1 MVQVER
7 LPGGELQ
14 TEKMP
19 GHWVLARLGKKVLRP
34 GGVELTN
41 AMLAALPVGPGA
53 RVVEFAPGLGYTAQL
68 TLARYPTSYTAVEPD
83 EAAADLVRKY
93 LRGNG
98 QRCVVG
104 RAESTGL
111 PDGLATVVY
120 GEAMLSMQTET
131 RKKQIVAEAYRVLS
145 PGGSYG
151 IHELMLAPD
160 EIPDVLKNEIQ
171 SALSN
176 AIHVGARPM
185 TIAEWRGLLEEQ
197 GFIVTAEATAPM
209 HLLEPKRII
218 DDEGVLGA
226 LRLARNIL
234 ADHAARERVQ
244 GMRRIFRQYE
254 AHLGAIMLVAR
265 KAG

>member
-1 MVQVER
+1 MIHEEA
-7 LPGGELQ
+7 LPGSGLQ

-19 GHWVLARLGKKVLRP
+19 GHWVLAQLGKKVLRP

-41 AMLAALPVGPGA
+41 AMLAALPIGPGA

-68 TLARYPTSYTAVEPD
+68 TLARYPTSYTGVEPD
-83 EAAADLVRKY
+83 ENAAALVRKY
-93 LRGNG
+93 LRGEG

-111 PDGLATVVY
+111 PDSTATVVY

-131 RKKQIVAEAYRVLS
+131 RKKQIIAEAHRVLA
-145 PGGSYG
+145 PGGRYG
-151 IHELMLAPD
+151 IHELMLVPND
-160 EIPDVLKNEIQ
+160 ILDTLKNEIQ

-176 AIHVGARPM
+176 VIHVGARPM

-197 GFIVTAEATAPM
+197 GFTVEEEATAPM
-209 HLLEPKRII
+209 HLLEPKRIME
-218 DDEGVLGA
+218 DEGLLGA
-226 LRLARNIL
+226 LRLAQNIL
-234 ADHAARERVQ
+234 ANPVARQRVQ
-244 GMRRIFRQYE
+244 GMRRIFREYE
-254 AHLGAIMLVAR
+254 AYLGAIMLVAR